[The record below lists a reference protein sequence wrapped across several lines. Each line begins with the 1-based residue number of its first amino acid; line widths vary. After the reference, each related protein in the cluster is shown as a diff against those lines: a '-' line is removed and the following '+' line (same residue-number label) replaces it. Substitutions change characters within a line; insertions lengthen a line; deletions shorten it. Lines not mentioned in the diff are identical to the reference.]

1 MDNLKSLR
9 DNCGMM
15 IVDAEQQMMKEE
27 ALDSQMRNT
36 HGVKWNVLPSSGMN
50 APFKQ
55 NIQMYRT
62 KIQQAAQ
69 QDEMS
74 KKRFQDQQGELVILT
89 KTPQELLGMMTMAA
103 TNDELAKR
111 PCAVAIKQAL
121 DNIDRAKMRKD
132 ELLKESVDN
141 LANMNILDKL
151 MEVH

>member
-1 MDNLKSLR
+1 
-9 DNCGMM
+9 
-15 IVDAEQQMMKEE
+15 
-27 ALDSQMRNT
+27 
-36 HGVKWNVLPSSGMN
+36 
-50 APFKQ
+50 
-55 NIQMYRT
+55 
-62 KIQQAAQ
+62 
-69 QDEMS
+69 
-74 KKRFQDQQGELVILT
+74 
-89 KTPQELLGMMTMAA
+89 MMTMAA